1 MKQARF
7 SAVQQVQAVA
17 RGTTKMSGNLLRFQ
31 CGSSVQ
37 CANSVQPDVMT
48 YVKTSFC
55 FETQGPCGSVR
66 TCDVDTVTDDTS
78 AKVKDVTTVFA
89 CIR

>member
-1 MKQARF
+1 MKQGRF
-7 SAVQQVQAVA
+7 SAVRQLQAVA
-17 RGTTKMSGNLLRFQ
+17 RGTTIMNSNLLRFQ

-48 YVKTSFC
+48 DVKTPFC

-66 TCDVDTVTDDTS
+66 RCSDDTVTHDTHVQGK
-78 AKVKDVTTVFA
+78 ARALLTL
-89 CIR
+89 

>member
-1 MKQARF
+1 
-7 SAVQQVQAVA
+7 
-17 RGTTKMSGNLLRFQ
+17 MSSNLLRFQ

-48 YVKTSFC
+48 SVKTPFC

-78 AKVKDVTTVFA
+78 AQVKDVTTVFA
-89 CIR
+89 CIRKVSNRRVRQESI